1 MRAGNGDDDEGESG
15 DGGGSDETAS
25 TKVGGGGE
33 ERVECGDEEGET
45 PNAGEGGDLKEGEVA
60 AGGVAGEVP
69 GEADDGEMGA
79 GVFEGDP
86 EEGREDESGGTRG
99 KAGDDASCTGAGGAS
114 CGTPGKESDA
124 ARKNHEDDAAG
135 DADESENTR
144 RVEGISVAVLAHDDV
159 DPGEA
164 GRVKEKAVEEAVERG
179 FFGGSVEG
187 GEDQESNADP
197 GEHGEVV
204 IGKREAEKNAGGA
217 G

>member
-25 TKVGGGGE
+25 TKVGGSGE

-45 PNAGEGGDLKEGEVA
+45 PNASEGGDLKEGEVA

-99 KAGDDASCTGAGGAS
+99 KGGDDASCTGAGGAS
-114 CGTPGKESDA
+114 CGTGKESDA
-124 ARKNHEDDAAG
+124 ARKNHEDDSAG
-135 DADESENTR
+135 NADEGEDSGG
-144 RVEGISVAVLAHDDV
+144 VEWIHVAVLAHDYV

-164 GRVKEKAVEEAVERG
+164 GRVEKEAVEEAVERR
-179 FFGGSVEG
+179 FFGGGVEG
-187 GEDQESNADP
+187 GNDQESDADP
-197 GEHGEVV
+197 SEHGEVV